1 MQKGFVCYNVNTLG
15 FAQLPRHAGALAQ
28 ATPNTTCLVVNH
40 ENITWNYYRGRDRAF
55 LLAGALFRVGGAA
68 ALLSNRCAA
77 ENRAMSSCCGLPLLP
92 LALPNFQAISYTYDT
107 DEGTPSSSP
116 FMNLC

>member
-1 MQKGFVCYNVNTLG
+1 ML
-15 FAQLPRHAGALAQ
+15 LHAQ

-68 ALLSNRCAA
+68 ALLSNRCGP
-77 ENRAMSSCCGLPLLP
+77 GLPLP
-92 LALPNFQAISYTYDT
+92 LHAIIL
-107 DEGTPSSSP
+107 
-116 FMNLC
+116 N